1 MTSSTTTTTSTSL
14 NLNLNL
20 SQALRVLHGCI
31 LELTSEVECIVT
43 QTDSKSKDRLK
54 QLIAEIDDI
63 ENQMEVVAAV
73 ATRQSEAEADD
84 EDEYDY
90 EDDDYEDDY
99 EDDDTPCCHA
109 PELSSCPDCDPDAWT
124 VQPPPTQPPPTLG
137 RTVSEISVDGDRW
150 D

>member
-1 MTSSTTTTTSTSL
+1 MTSSTTTTSTSL
-14 NLNLNL
+14 NL
-20 SQALRVLHGCI
+20 SHALRVLHGYI

-84 EDEYDY
+84 EDEYEY
-90 EDDDYEDDY
+90 EDEEDEYEEDEY
-99 EDDDTPCCHA
+99 EEDDDTPCCHA